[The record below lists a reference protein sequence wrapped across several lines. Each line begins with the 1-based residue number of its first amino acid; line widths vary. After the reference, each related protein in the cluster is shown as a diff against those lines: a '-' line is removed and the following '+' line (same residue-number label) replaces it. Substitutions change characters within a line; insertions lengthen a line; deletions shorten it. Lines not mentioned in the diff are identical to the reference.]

1 MKKKISYGIATLMV
15 AILLSG
21 CGKVP
26 QAEIDQ
32 ANAAIDSAKAAG
44 AEIYVP
50 EAYAA
55 VQDSMISVMIRIE
68 EQGSK
73 VVKSYADSK
82 EELAQI
88 SKMAREVKLE
98 SETRKEEMKAKTLAI
113 LTEVK
118 SLLEENKKLITE
130 APKGKEGTAA
140 LQAMKEELGVIEA
153 SVVEVEGMLGQG
165 ELLDCYNKARAAEEK
180 AALMNTELSEVIA
193 KYNKARK

>member
-1 MKKKISYGIATLMV
+1 MKKKISYGITALMV

-26 QAEIDQ
+26 QTEIDQ
-32 ANAAIDSAKAAG
+32 ANAAIDSAQAAG

-55 VQDSMISVMIRIE
+55 VRDSMASVMIRIE
-68 EQGSK
+68 EQDSK
-73 VVKSYADSK
+73 LVKNYADSK

-88 SKMAREVKLE
+88 AEMAREVILK
-98 SETRKEEMKAKTLAI
+98 SETRKAEIKSETLAI

-118 SLLEENKKLITE
+118 SLVEENKRLINE

-140 LQAMKEELGVIEA
+140 LQVMKTELEAIEA
-153 SVVEVEGMLGQG
+153 SVAEVEGMFAQG
-165 ELLDCYNKARAAEEK
+165 ELLESYNKARAANEK